1 MANLVCLC
9 FILTSFLLHLVNN
22 IETSFLFLL
31 FVGCFLFS
39 EAFGIS
45 PCAIHIGGSC
55 EQCLMNVSCLWC
67 YSNNTCVDYPMRTLL
82 PSTNIFVGGI
92 ILLSVIVCCYCC
104 GYEEIMAK
112 RREERKQR
120 AEEKKA
126 ERII

>member
-1 MANLVCLC
+1 
-9 FILTSFLLHLVNN
+9 
-22 IETSFLFLL
+22 
-31 FVGCFLFS
+31 
-39 EAFGIS
+39 FGIS

-82 PSTNIFVGGI
+82 PSTNICPPSGVFAG
-92 ILLSVIVCCYCC
+92 VIVCCYCC
-104 GYEEIMAK
+104 DEEIMAK

-126 ERII
+126 KDLRWYPEGCRFESLSLPKRDPTLLGP